1 MRGGMKMTYRERLLR
16 DLKDPDF
23 RAKWDELEPEY
34 QIAEMIIR
42 ARYEK
47 SLTQKELADRA
58 GLGQASLSRIE
69 TGKVSP
75 DIATLQKIASALG
88 KKLVLSFE

>member
-1 MRGGMKMTYRERLLR
+1 MTYRERLKR
-16 DLKDPDF
+16 EMKDPEF
-23 RAKWDELEPEY
+23 RVEWEALEPEF
-34 QIAEMIIR
+34 QIAEMIIS
-42 ARYEK
+42 ARYEQ
-47 SLTQKELADRA
+47 SLTQQQLAEKA

-75 DIATLQKIASALG
+75 DIATLQKIANAVG

>member
-1 MRGGMKMTYRERLLR
+1 MKGDKKMTYKERLAR
-16 DLKDPDF
+16 DLKVPKF
-23 RAKWDELEPEY
+23 KAEWDALEPEY
-34 QIAEMIIR
+34 KIAEMIIV
-42 ARYEK
+42 ARYEE
-47 SLTQKELADRA
+47 SMTQQQLADRA
-58 GLGQASLSRIE
+58 GIGQASLSRIE

>member
-1 MRGGMKMTYRERLLR
+1 MTYRERLAR
-16 DLKDPDF
+16 DLKDPEF
-23 RAKWDELEPEY
+23 KSEWDALEPEY

-42 ARYEK
+42 ARYEE
-47 SLTQKELADRA
+47 SLTQQQLADRA

-75 DIATLQKIASALG
+75 DIATLQKIAAAVG
-88 KKLVLSFE
+88 KKLVLRFE

>member
-1 MRGGMKMTYRERLLR
+1 MTYRERFKR
-16 DLKDPDF
+16 DLADPAF
-23 RAKWDELEPEY
+23 KAEWDALEPDY
-34 QIAEMIIR
+34 QIAEMIIK
-42 ARYEK
+42 ARYEA
-47 SLTQKELADRA
+47 SLTQQQLADKA

-75 DIATLQKIASALG
+75 DIVTLQKIAAAVG

>member
-1 MRGGMKMTYRERLLR
+1 MTYRERLKR
-16 DLKDPDF
+16 ELKDPEF
-23 RAKWDELEPEY
+23 KTEWDSLEPEF

-42 ARYEK
+42 ARYEQ
-47 SLTQKELADRA
+47 SLTQQQLAEKA

-75 DIATLQKIASALG
+75 DIATLQKIAAAVG

>member
-1 MRGGMKMTYRERLLR
+1 MTYRERLKR
-16 DLKDPDF
+16 DLNDPKF
-23 RAKWDELEPEY
+23 KAEWDALEPEY

-42 ARYEK
+42 ARHER
-47 SLTQKELADRA
+47 SLTQQQLADMA

-75 DIATLQKIASALG
+75 DIATLQKIASAVG

>member
-1 MRGGMKMTYRERLLR
+1 MNFRDRLKR
-16 DLKDPDF
+16 DLNDPEF
-23 RAKWDELEPEY
+23 KAEWDALEPEY
-34 QIAEMIIR
+34 QIAAMIIK
-42 ARYEK
+42 ARLEQ
-47 SLTQKELADRA
+47 SLTQQQLAEKA

-75 DIATLQKIASALG
+75 DIVTLQKIAGAVG

>member
-1 MRGGMKMTYRERLLR
+1 MNYRKRLAR

-23 RAKWDELEPEY
+23 KAEWDALEPEY

-42 ARYEK
+42 ARYEE
-47 SLTQKELADRA
+47 SLTQQQLADRA

-75 DIATLQKIASALG
+75 DIATLQKIAAAVG
-88 KKLVLSFE
+88 KKLVLRFE

>member
-1 MRGGMKMTYRERLLR
+1 MTYRERLAR

-23 RAKWDELEPEY
+23 KTEWDALEPEY

-42 ARYEK
+42 ARYEE
-47 SLTQKELADRA
+47 SLTQQQLADRA

-75 DIATLQKIASALG
+75 DIATLQKIAAAVG
-88 KKLVLSFE
+88 KKLVLRFE

>member
-1 MRGGMKMTYRERLLR
+1 MTYRERLIR
-16 DLKDPDF
+16 DLKDPEF

-42 ARYEK
+42 ARYEN

-75 DIATLQKIASALG
+75 DIATLQKIAAALG

>member
-1 MRGGMKMTYRERLLR
+1 MRNL
-16 DLKDPDF
+16 
-23 RAKWDELEPEY
+23 
-34 QIAEMIIR
+34 
-42 ARYEK
+42 
-47 SLTQKELADRA
+47 SQKELADRA